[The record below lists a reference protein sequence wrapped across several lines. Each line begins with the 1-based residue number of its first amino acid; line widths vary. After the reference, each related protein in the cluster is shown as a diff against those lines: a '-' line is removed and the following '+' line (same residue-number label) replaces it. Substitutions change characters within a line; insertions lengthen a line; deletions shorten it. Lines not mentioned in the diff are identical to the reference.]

1 MILDQAASM
10 HFIGTILVGILIGW
24 IAGILVRGRGLGL
37 IADLI
42 VGVLGAYLAGLIAP
56 RLNID
61 VSGFLRSLCASVLG
75 AVLLLLV
82 LRLFKSDK

>member
-1 MILDQAASM
+1 M
-10 HFIGTILVGILIGW
+10 HLIGTIFVGILIGW
-24 IAGILVRGRGLGL
+24 MAGILVRGRGLGI

-56 RLNID
+56 RLHID